1 MSSATVPS
9 PVRDAT
15 STATAVYL
23 LLARRDE
30 PLATDTIAAEVGASP
45 RAVKSAVADLRAAD
59 VLKSRPDPDYP
70 NRHLHAV
77 SVSP

>member
-1 MSSATVPS
+1 MSSAPVPS

-15 STATAVYL
+15 ATATAVYL
-23 LLARRDE
+23 LLADRDE
-30 PLATDTIAAEVGASP
+30 ALPTDTIADELGASP
-45 RAVKSAVADLRAAD
+45 RAVKTAVADLRAAD
-59 VLKSRPDPDYP
+59 VLVSRPDPEYP